1 MGASLYLGRWA
12 GAGQGQEAL
21 PAKVSADRFTTHAVV
36 IGMTGSGKTG
46 LLVDILE
53 EAAMAGIPALVI
65 DPKGDLT
72 NRCLVFPRLSPEEF
86 SPYVPPGKAEEVA
99 ARWRDGLA
107 KWGLGEPAA
116 AALKAVPVRVF
127 TPGSLASPLNVL
139 ERFASPGTDDPEA
152 MTDKAL
158 SAVASLFAL
167 AGLDADPSTSPEGL
181 LLAHLLLKT
190 WGEGGAP
197 SLESLVQLV
206 LNPPIQKIG
215 IMDLDAVLPPKDRTA
230 LAMRLNALL
239 ASPSLSDWRQGPP
252 LDLDAM
258 LGESAGGTQTIFTL
272 SHLSEGERL
281 FFLGLLLSDLA
292 AWVRRRP
299 GSDALKALVLFDE
312 VFGFFPPHPQN
323 PPTKAPLLTLLKQA
337 RAFGVGL
344 VLATQNPVDIDY
356 KGLTNA
362 GLWFLG
368 RLQTEPDRRRVAD
381 ALGALPGGGS
391 ASDLLGGL
399 PPRTFVVH
407 DVKEDTPRLM
417 ETRWCMSY
425 LAGPLAPPQLK
436 ALVGRPPSVSTG
448 EEALAR
454 TGEREIWR
462 AGEGSVRSPAPAPQA
477 PSAPAPQVPDSPAP
491 SVPAGWVV
499 AYGPGARLS
508 PHLEVEAEIAYRRS
522 PKAPPVM
529 VRSRWTWP
537 LKGST
542 LEFALA
548 ADAAKAP
555 ESALAGHA
563 ASDALLEPLPPYFD
577 DLGLAKVAKAAEESL
592 ALRQRLTLLRD
603 PLSKAVQDPSEDEGA
618 FRGRIARVREEARR
632 AEETKTLGPLARQLE
647 KAGDR
652 VRKAEHRLDQDRS
665 DASARKTETALSAGL
680 GVLGGLFG
688 SKRSLGGAI
697 SRTAS
702 KYRQADRAGDRVAG
716 DQAEL
721 DDARRDRDALQA
733 RLVSALRDLAAR
745 YADPSLETV
754 TLTPPKSGVQVLAAR
769 LLWLEAP

>member
-1 MGASLYLGRWA
+1 
-12 GAGQGQEAL
+12 
-21 PAKVSADRFTTHAVV
+21 
-36 IGMTGSGKTG
+36 MTGSGKTG

-299 GSDALKALVLFDE
+299 GSDSLKALVLFDE
-312 VFGFFPPHPQN
+312 VFGFFPPYPLN

-368 RLQTEPDRRRVAD
+368 RLQTEPDRKRVAD
-381 ALGALPGGGS
+381 ALGSLSGGVS

-407 DVKEDTPRLM
+407 DVKEDAPKLM
-417 ETRWCMSY
+417 ATRWCISY

-436 ALVGRPPSVSTG
+436 TLLGVSAASQDSPAAKARAG
-448 EEALAR
+448 ELAS
-454 TGEREIWR
+454 WR
-462 AGEGSVRSPAPAPQA
+462 AGEGGVLSPTAPLPRPPAASSPAPQL
-477 PSAPAPQVPDSPAP
+477 PSSPAL
-491 SVPAGWVV
+491 SIPAGWIV
-499 AYGPGARLS
+499 AYGQGSRLA
-508 PHLEVEAEIAYRRS
+508 PHLMVEAEIAYKPG
-522 PKAPPVM
+522 PKVAPVL
-529 VRSRWTWP
+529 VRKHYVWP
-537 LKGST
+537 LLGST

-548 ADAAKAP
+548 EEAKAAP
-555 ESALAGHA
+555 SAPPREQPPSGA
-563 ASDALLEPLPPYFD
+563 ALEPLPPYFG
-577 DLGLAKVAKAAEESL
+577 GLDPQKASKAAAGSL
-592 ALRQRLTLLRD
+592 ALRQTLTLKRD
-603 PLSKAVQDPSEDEGA
+603 PVTGTLQDPSENDAE
-618 FRGRIARVREEARR
+618 FQGRIFRVREEARR
-632 AEETKTLGPLARQLE
+632 RQEEKTLAPLVRQLDRAE
-647 KAGDR
+647 DR
-652 VRKAEHRLDQDRS
+652 VRKAEFKLDQDRS

-688 SKRSLGGAI
+688 SKRSIGGAI

-702 KYRQADRAGDRVAG
+702 KYRQADRASDRAEA
-716 DQAEL
+716 DAAEL
-721 DDARRDRDALQA
+721 EDSRRDRDSLKAQMDA
-733 RLVSALRDLAAR
+733 AKADLAR
-745 YADPSLETV
+745 RMSGGDLEAV
-754 TLTPPKSGVQVLAAR
+754 TLTPAKSGVQVLAAR
-769 LLWLEAP
+769 LLWLEV

>member
-1 MGASLYLGRWA
+1 MGASFYLGRWT
-12 GAGQGQEAL
+12 GAGQAQSGSRAL
-21 PAKVSADRFTTHAVV
+21 VSADRFTTHAVV

-53 EAAMAGIPALVI
+53 EAGLAGIPALVI

-72 NRCLVFPRLSPEEF
+72 NRCLVFPKLSPEEF
-86 SPYVPPGKAEEVA
+86 SPYVAAGKADEIA

-107 KWGLGEPAA
+107 KWELGEANA

-127 TPGSLASPLNVL
+127 TPGSLAAPLNVL

-152 MTDKAL
+152 ASDRAL

-181 LLAHLLLKT
+181 LLAHLLLKS

-197 SLESLVQLV
+197 SLETLVQQV

-252 LDLDAM
+252 LDLDAL
-258 LGESAGGTQTIFTL
+258 LGEGARGAQTIFTL
-272 SHLSEGERL
+272 AHLSEAERL

-292 AWVRRRP
+292 AWVRRQR
-299 GSDALKALVLFDE
+299 GSDSLKALVLFDE
-312 VFGFFPPHPQN
+312 VFGYFPPYPQN
-323 PPTKAPLLTLLKQA
+323 PPTKGPLLTLLKQA

-344 VLATQNPVDIDY
+344 VLATQNPVDLDY

-381 ALGALPGGGS
+381 ALGSLAGGTS
-391 ASDLLGGL
+391 AADLLSDL

-407 DVKEDTPRLM
+407 DVKEDAPKLM
-417 ETRWCMSY
+417 ETRWCLSY

-436 ALVGRPPSVSTG
+436 ALLPSSAAPT
-448 EEALAR
+448 
-454 TGEREIWR
+454 
-462 AGEGSVRSPAPAPQA
+462 SPAPQL
-477 PSAPAPQVPDSPAP
+477 PSSPAP
-491 SVPAGWVV
+491 SPPAPQLPSSPAPSIPAGWAVG
-499 AYGPGARLS
+499 YGPGSHLW
-508 PHLEVEAEIAYRRS
+508 PHLHAEAEIAYKPG
-522 PKAPPVM
+522 PKAAPVL
-529 VRSRWTWP
+529 VRKQFVWP
-537 LKGST
+537 VTGST

-548 ADAAKAP
+548 EEAKAAP
-555 ESALAGHA
+555 TAATREQPPAGA
-563 ASDALLEPLPPYFD
+563 VVEPLPPYCGHLD
-577 DLGLAKVAKAAEESL
+577 PQKAAKAAAGSL
-592 ALRQRLTLLRD
+592 ALRQTLTLKRD
-603 PLSKAVQDPSEDEGA
+603 PVTGTLQDPSEDDA
-618 FRGRIARVREEARR
+618 QFQARIFRVREEARR
-632 AEETKTLGPLARQLE
+632 GQEEKMLAPLARQLE
-647 KAGDR
+647 KAEDR
-652 VRKAEHRLDQDRS
+652 VRKADFKLNQDRS

-688 SKRSLGGAI
+688 SKRSIGGAI

-702 KYRQADRAGDRVAG
+702 KYRQADRASDRAEA
-716 DQAEL
+716 DAAEL
-721 DDARRDRDALQA
+721 EDAKRDRDALKAQMDEA
-733 RLVSALRDLAAR
+733 RAQLGRKMSGGDLEA
-745 YADPSLETV
+745 V
-754 TLTPPKSGVQVLAAR
+754 TLTPAKSGVQVLAVR
-769 LLWLEAP
+769 LLWLEA